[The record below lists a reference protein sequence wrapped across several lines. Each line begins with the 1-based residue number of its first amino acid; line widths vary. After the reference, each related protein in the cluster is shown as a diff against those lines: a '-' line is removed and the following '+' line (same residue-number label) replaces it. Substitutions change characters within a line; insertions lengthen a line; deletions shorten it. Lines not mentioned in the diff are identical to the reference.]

1 MKNKKDLK
9 NFSLSELEV
18 FLVANGFSKY
28 RAVQV
33 YGWAFKD
40 VEKFEDMK
48 NLPPNLI
55 KFLSENFYINRFKV
69 LKKQTS
75 KDGTIKF
82 LFSLDDENT
91 IECVLMK
98 YAYGYSICISTQV
111 GCRMNC
117 KFCASTTGGLVRNLT
132 SGEMIEEVMA
142 VSRETG
148 KTISNI
154 VLMGIGEPFD
164 NYKEVMKFVHGIN
177 SPYGFNIGMRHI
189 TISTSGLVPK
199 IYEFADEK
207 TQCNLAV
214 SLHSAIDSVRSQL
227 MPINKKYNI
236 EELIKACEY
245 YTEKTNRR
253 ITFEYAL
260 IKGIND
266 NIDDAEALG
275 NLLKNMLCHV
285 NLIPV
290 NPIEGK
296 DFRKSEYNRILD
308 FKKIIE
314 NYGINTTIRRELG
327 KDIEG
332 ACGQLRKNYVK

>member
-1 MKNKKDLK
+1 MKNKKNLK
-9 NFSLSELEV
+9 NYSLSELEV

-33 YGWAFKD
+33 YGWIFKD
-40 VEKFEDMK
+40 VETFGDMK
-48 NLPPNLI
+48 NLPSNLI
-55 KFLSENFYINRFKV
+55 EFLSENFYIKRFKV
-69 LKKQTS
+69 LKKQIS

-82 LFSLDDENT
+82 LFNLDDGNT
-91 IECVLMK
+91 IECVLMEYK
-98 YAYGYSICISTQV
+98 YGYSICISSQI

-164 NYKEVMKFVHGIN
+164 NYKEVMKFVYGIN
-177 SPYGFNIGMRHI
+177 SHYGFNIGMRHI
-189 TISTSGLVPK
+189 TISTSGIVPK

-227 MPINKKYNI
+227 MPINKKYDI
-236 EELIKACEY
+236 ESLIKACKY
-245 YTEKTNRR
+245 YCNKTNRR
-253 ITFEYAL
+253 ISFEYAL
-260 IKGIND
+260 INGIND
-266 NIDDAEALG
+266 KVSDAEALSS
-275 NLLKNMLCHV
+275 LTKNMLCYV
-285 NLIPV
+285 NLIPLNHV
-290 NPIEGK
+290 AGK
-296 DFRKSEYNRILD
+296 DLSKSKDSSIDLFKNVLRKN
-308 FKKIIE
+308 KIPM
-314 NYGINTTIRRELG
+314 TVRRELG
-327 KDIEG
+327 QDIDG
-332 ACGQLRKNYVK
+332 ACGQLRIKEKL